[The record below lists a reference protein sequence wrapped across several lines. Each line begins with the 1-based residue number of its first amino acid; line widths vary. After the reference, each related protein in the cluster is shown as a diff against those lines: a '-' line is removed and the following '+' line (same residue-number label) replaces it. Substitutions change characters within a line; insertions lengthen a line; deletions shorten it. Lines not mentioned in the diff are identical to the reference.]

1 MDRQCK
7 DINWSLESG
16 DGYGY
21 WELQHYQRALL
32 ATLMDVRD
40 ELKALNAIFHCHNAL
55 EIPDILRSIRQNTR
69 KPVRRKVKR
78 TKKTA

>member
-1 MDRQCK
+1 MDTRNK
-7 DINWSLESG
+7 DFGWRVITDDNCYMQEK
-16 DGYGY
+16 
-21 WELQHYQRALL
+21 HYQRALL